1 MENASKGVSSFK
13 DFLPAF
19 LVLILAGGGGLA
31 LVTFLT
37 LPTLGPRWLFF
48 FFLVLLVSGIA
59 LPISY
64 LLNLRFPSKPPI
76 ENVVVIREALLAGI
90 FLALIAWLRMGRVL
104 TFPLAILLA
113 AAIILIEFF
122 LRLWERGR
130 WKPQQPHN

>member
-1 MENASKGVSSFK
+1 MENASKGVLSFK